1 MQTSPDAKNNTASK
15 PSIFGNGTTPAPPPT
30 FGGFGGDNL
39 FSKPASSAPSPSP
52 TKPLFGAKPDEKS
65 TPAIPFTFGA
75 KPAEQSGVASP
86 SIFGATTQTS
96 SATTTPTTA
105 PSLFGASTSQNP
117 FQSGNLFSG
126 APAATEKPQE
136 EKKPSDSAP
145 KSPFQFTPSASTGPS
160 LFSKSETAPAPA
172 ASGGSFGQ
180 NPSLGASQPPSTGN
194 IFAPKPPASTEEKAP
209 VANPFGGIFA
219 PKPASESKPEERKQQ
234 PAAQPS
240 FGGGLF
246 SPKPSEPA
254 KPTTSTP
261 SFSAS
266 TPAAGTAN
274 PPSAFQPSTSL
285 FQPPPAAAPRPA
297 SQRLETMQPKGLSVD
312 LNKHLQ
318 DDVELLNRV
327 RILNESFKRE
337 ITKLDPSKDDFDLVI
352 LYYMR
357 VRDTIG
363 APTGGEHAP
372 KRKTRDEDGDQGVP
386 AQKKAKPF
394 GEAASSSAPQM
405 NIAPSSITST
415 SSNLFG
421 ASEIAKPSPSKRKVD
436 DEDGSV
442 SEPPSAKRSQGD
454 STTASIF
461 AQTFSNSKSAESDK
475 EEPFQ
480 SPVSSP
486 FKPSTPESKKVAPV
500 STTPT
505 TSPAKTLFPTPAASN
520 EPSAPTSLFGQ
531 PSSASKPASEAPKT
545 DAAPANPFTLKPT
558 ENKSAELAAA
568 PSFSMPK
575 FGGGGGTNF
584 FAQFKTQ
591 AESHAE
597 KEKAKRKEEDFDSEE
612 EDEAEWERKDAEKQ
626 RKKREELEA
635 QSQRRA
641 KFIPGQGFSF
651 DEDGSTNT
659 QDSKKS
665 DETNGVSFA
674 SSATSVFDTKSET
687 EEKPSNI
694 FSHLSA
700 TPTEVEENDGDVTE
714 EASDNEDEGPGS
726 KAATVSKDDGSNDS
740 EDGDFGK
747 ALKKSKAA
755 DKPATATETTSE
767 STPAKPAGGSLFGS
781 VQDKEGEATPK
792 NPFGSLFSTPKPQ
805 ASSSGTP
812 SLFAPITSTSGSTSI
827 FGAST
832 NATGGSLFG
841 ASTVGTGSLFGAGQ
855 NGVKND
861 QTWKKDSPIKFA
873 SDSSSTSKP
882 DTSSSEAPKP
892 FSTLFGAPPA
902 PKPTSGDSKPS
913 LGFTF
918 GAPST
923 QTSSIFSSAA
933 NSAAASAASTPGTSD
948 AGAGE
953 SGDGEAAEALPQ
965 VNLARG
971 GAGEENEEVLME
983 TRARGLKMAKEGW
996 DSQGV
1001 GFVKILKN
1009 RETSRSRVVL
1019 RADPSG
1025 KVLLNASLM
1034 KAIKYTING
1043 TGVLFAVPQPD
1054 GSLEQWAIRTKKE
1067 DIGRLGSTMEE
1078 AKA

>member
-1 MQTSPDAKNNTASK
+1 
-15 PSIFGNGTTPAPPPT
+15 
-30 FGGFGGDNL
+30 
-39 FSKPASSAPSPSP
+39 
-52 TKPLFGAKPDEKS
+52 
-65 TPAIPFTFGA
+65 
-75 KPAEQSGVASP
+75 
-86 SIFGATTQTS
+86 
-96 SATTTPTTA
+96 
-105 PSLFGASTSQNP
+105 
-117 FQSGNLFSG
+117 
-126 APAATEKPQE
+126 
-136 EKKPSDSAP
+136 
-145 KSPFQFTPSASTGPS
+145 
-160 LFSKSETAPAPA
+160 
-172 ASGGSFGQ
+172 
-180 NPSLGASQPPSTGN
+180 
-194 IFAPKPPASTEEKAP
+194 
-209 VANPFGGIFA
+209 
-219 PKPASESKPEERKQQ
+219 
-234 PAAQPS
+234 
-240 FGGGLF
+240 
-246 SPKPSEPA
+246 
-254 KPTTSTP
+254 
-261 SFSAS
+261 
-266 TPAAGTAN
+266 
-274 PPSAFQPSTSL
+274 
-285 FQPPPAAAPRPA
+285 
-297 SQRLETMQPKGLSVD
+297 MQPKGLSVD
-312 LNKHLQ
+312 LNKHLK

-372 KRKTRDEDGDQGVP
+372 KRKTWDGDGDQGVP
-386 AQKKAKPF
+386 AQKKVKPF
-394 GEAASSSAPQM
+394 GEAASSSVPQM
-405 NIAPSSITST
+405 NIAPSSLTST
-415 SSNLFG
+415 SNLFG
-421 ASEIAKPSPSKRKVD
+421 ASETAKPSPSKRKAD
-436 DEDGSV
+436 DEDGGV

-461 AQTFSNSKSAESDK
+461 AQTFSNSKSVDSDK
-475 EEPFQ
+475 EEPSQ

-505 TSPAKTLFPTPAASN
+505 TSPAKTLFPGPAVSK

-531 PSSASKPASEAPKT
+531 PSSASKPASEAPKN
-545 DAAPANPFTLKPT
+545 DATPANPFTLKPT
-558 ENKSAELAAA
+558 ENKSAEPAAA

-575 FGGGGGTNF
+575 FSGGSGTNF

-651 DEDGSTNT
+651 DEDVSTNT

-674 SSATSVFDTKSET
+674 SSTTSVFDTKSET

-714 EASDNEDEGPGS
+714 EASDNEDEGPGP
-726 KAATVSKDDGSNDS
+726 KAATASKDDGSNDS

-747 ALKKSKAA
+747 ALKKSKAT
-755 DKPATATETTSE
+755 DKPASATESTSE

-781 VQDKEGEATPK
+781 VQDEKNEATPK
-792 NPFGSLFSTPKPQ
+792 NPFSSLFSTPKPA
-805 ASSSGTP
+805 ASSSGNP
-812 SLFAPITSTSGSTSI
+812 SLFAPTTSTSGSTSI
-827 FGAST
+827 FGASK

-841 ASTVGTGSLFGAGQ
+841 TSTAGTGSLFGAGQ

-882 DTSSSEAPKP
+882 DSTSSETPKP

-902 PKPTSGDSKPS
+902 PKPTAGDSKPS

-923 QTSSIFSSAA
+923 QTSSIFSSAP
-933 NSAAASAASTPGTSD
+933 NSTATSAASTPGTSD

-965 VNLARG
+965 VDLARG

-1034 KAIKYTING
+1034 KDLKYTVNG
-1043 TGVLFAVPQPD
+1043 TGVFFPVPQPD